1 MNIVEK
7 TFFLIV
13 TEMRGLMLIRGMVTL
28 KSDNDCDC
36 CSKVNGKKVT
46 LPSLQGNTISV
57 RRTDA
62 ATVIELT
69 SHFQLSYSNTQ
80 EVIVTVSDSMV
91 NKLCGACGP
100 LLPSRY
106 IFSVQQAEMQE
117 NMALY
122 PADDFPSW

>member
-1 MNIVEK
+1 M
-7 TFFLIV
+7 
-13 TEMRGLMLIRGMVTL
+13 
-28 KSDNDCDC
+28 
-36 CSKVNGKKVT
+36 T
-46 LPSLQGNTISV
+46 LPSVHGNTISV

-62 ATVIELT
+62 TTVVELT
-69 SHFQLSYSNTQ
+69 SHFQLSYTNTQ

-106 IFSVQQAEMQE
+106 VFSVEQAEMQE
-117 NMALY
+117 YMVLY

>member
-1 MNIVEK
+1 
-7 TFFLIV
+7 
-13 TEMRGLMLIRGMVTL
+13 MLIRGIVTL
-28 KSDNDCDC
+28 KADNDCDF

-46 LPSLQGNTISV
+46 LPSLHGNTISV
-57 RRTDA
+57 RHTDA

-91 NKLCGACGP
+91 DKLCGACGP
-100 LLPSRY
+100 LLPSRS

-117 NMALY
+117 YMALY